1 MRAPQTLLRLSSS
14 TMRGLQIKA
23 ECFLNPHVAA
33 LAAENE
39 CHSDDEE
46 LADRT
51 AYLVHEKPGR
61 DGAVS
66 AFFELMT
73 HRREVAMAQKNRKG
87 SW

>member
-1 MRAPQTLLRLSSS
+1 
-14 TMRGLQIKA
+14 MRGRQIKE
-23 ECFLNPHVAA
+23 ECFLNPNVAA
-33 LAAENE
+33 LAAETV

-66 AFFELMT
+66 ALFEVMT
-73 HRREVAMAQKNRKG
+73 HRREVAMAQKSRKG